1 MATSQHHDPAP
12 THPAPTHEPARWR
25 CAWHLEKYRHDPAT
39 GLRAPDPYETIDG
52 EGNMLVTGG
61 VSALWNRLITAD
73 ASIAGAVDPFDAN
86 AAIGVGTGTTA
97 EAASQTAL
105 QGGSTHYEVLDA
117 APTHTDS
124 TTTVGAQT
132 CTFIATF
139 ETGDA
144 NFAWNEW
151 GVFNAV
157 TPGRML
163 NRKVVSL
170 GTKTSADSWV
180 FTVTITIS

>member
-1 MATSQHHDPAP
+1 MAEITSPPAHHDPA
-12 THPAPTHEPARWR
+12 T
-25 CAWHLEKYRHDPAT
+25 WHASWKVEKFRGHVPKGQSHLHT
-39 GLRAPDPYETIDG
+39 PYDVVEG
-52 EGNMLVTGG
+52 EGNMLVIGG

-86 AAIGVGTGTTA
+86 AAIGVGDSTTA
-97 EAASQTAL
+97 EAATQTAL
-105 QGGSTHYEVLDA
+105 QASPNVHYEVLDA

-124 TTTVGAQT
+124 TSLVAAQT
-132 CTFIATF
+132 VTFIATF

-163 NRKVVSL
+163 NRKVVAL
-170 GTKTSADSWV
+170 GTKTNADSWV

>member
-1 MATSQHHDPAP
+1 MASDTAH
-12 THPAPTHEPARWR
+12 HEPATWHASWR
-25 CAWHLEKYRHDPAT
+25 VEKFRGHVPKGQADQFT
-39 GLRAPDPYETIDG
+39 PYEVVEG
-52 EGNMLVTGG
+52 EGNMLVIGG

-73 ASIAGAVDPFDAN
+73 ASIAGAVDPFDTN
-86 AAIGVGTGTTA
+86 AAIGVGDSTTA
-97 EAASQTAL
+97 EAATQTAL
-105 QGGSTHYEVLDA
+105 QASVNKHYEVVDS
-117 APTHTDS
+117 APSHTDS
-124 TTTVGAQT
+124 TSSTAALTV
-132 CTFIATF
+132 TFVATF

-151 GVFNAV
+151 GVFNAT

-163 NRKVVSL
+163 NRKVVAL